1 MADKKLRIAI
11 QGYGNIGRYALQAV
25 QAAPDLELVGV
36 VRRTTSLRGEL
47 PVELRSVAVVDQ
59 MEQLGKVDV
68 ALLCTPSRSV
78 PQLAQ
83 EILALGINTVDS
95 FDIHGD
101 PLLEHRANLRSV
113 AQSQGRVAVVAAGW
127 DPGTDSMVRALMELM
142 TPQGLTFTNFGPG
155 MSMGHSVA
163 VKALPGV
170 EDALSLTIP
179 KGSGLHRRLVY
190 VQLAPGVELAEVE
203 QSIQADPYFIR
214 DETHV
219 YQVESVHNLQ
229 DVGHGVLLERRGVSG
244 QTDNQSLRWEMR
256 INNPALTAQ
265 IMVSAARASVKQQ
278 PGAYTLLEIPLVDYF
293 SGDSD
298 ELIRRLV

>member
-203 QSIQADPYFIR
+203 QSIKADPYFIR

-244 QTDNQSLRWEMR
+244 QTANQSLRWEMR

>member
-203 QSIQADPYFIR
+203 QSIKADPYFIR

>member
-203 QSIQADPYFIR
+203 QSIKADPYFIR
-214 DETHV
+214 DET
-219 YQVESVHNLQ
+219 
-229 DVGHGVLLERRGVSG
+229 HGVLLERRGVSG
-244 QTDNQSLRWEMR
+244 QTANQSLRWEMR

>member
-1 MADKKLRIAI
+1 MGNKKLRVAI

-25 QAAPDLELVGV
+25 QVAPDLELAGV
-36 VRRTTSLRGEL
+36 VRRTTSLHADL

-59 MEQLGKVDV
+59 IGQLGNVDV

-78 PQLAQ
+78 PQLAE
-83 EILALGINTVDS
+83 EILAQGINTVDS
-95 FDIHGD
+95 FDIHGE
-101 PLLEHRANLRSV
+101 PLLEHRSNLRKI
-113 AQSQGRVAVVAAGW
+113 AQQGESVAVVAAGW

-155 MSMGHSVA
+155 MSMGHTTV

-170 EDALSLTIP
+170 EDALSMTIP

-190 VQLAPGVELAEVE
+190 VQLEAGTDFTAVE
-203 QSIQADPYFIR
+203 QSIKTDPYFVR

-219 YQVESVHNLQ
+219 YQVESVQNLQ
-229 DVGHGVLLERRGVSG
+229 DVGHGVLLERKGVSG
-244 QTDNQSLRWEMR
+244 QTANQNFRWEMR

-265 IMVSAARASVKQQ
+265 IMVAAARASVKQQ

-293 SGDSD
+293 FGDSD
-298 ELIRRLV
+298 GLIRRLV

>member
-1 MADKKLRIAI
+1 MGNKKLRVAI

-25 QAAPDLELVGV
+25 QVAPDLELAGV
-36 VRRTTSLRGEL
+36 VRRTTSLHADL

-59 MEQLGKVDV
+59 IGQLGNVDV

-78 PQLAQ
+78 PQLAE
-83 EILALGINTVDS
+83 EILAQGINTVDS
-95 FDIHGD
+95 FDIHGE
-101 PLLEHRANLRSV
+101 PLLEHRSNLRKI
-113 AQSQGRVAVVAAGW
+113 AQQGESVAVVAAGW

-155 MSMGHSVA
+155 MSMGHTTV

-170 EDALSLTIP
+170 EDALSMTIP

-190 VQLAPGVELAEVE
+190 VQLEAGTDFTEVE
-203 QSIQADPYFIR
+203 QSIKADPYFVR

-219 YQVESVHNLQ
+219 YQVESVQNLQ
-229 DVGHGVLLERRGVSG
+229 DVGHGVLLERKGVSG
-244 QTDNQSLRWEMR
+244 QTANQNFRWEMR

-265 IMVSAARASVKQQ
+265 IMVAAARASVKQQ

-293 SGDSD
+293 FGDSD
-298 ELIRRLV
+298 GLIRRLV

>member
-1 MADKKLRIAI
+1 MGNKKLRVAI

-25 QAAPDLELVGV
+25 QVAPDLELAGV
-36 VRRTTSLRGEL
+36 VRRTTSLHADL

-59 MEQLGKVDV
+59 IGQLGNVDV

-78 PQLAQ
+78 PQLAE
-83 EILALGINTVDS
+83 EILAQGINTVDS
-95 FDIHGD
+95 FDIHGE
-101 PLLEHRANLRSV
+101 PLLEHRSNLRKI
-113 AQSQGRVAVVAAGW
+113 AQQGESVAVVAAGW

-155 MSMGHSVA
+155 MSMGHTTV

-170 EDALSLTIP
+170 EDALSMTIP

-190 VQLAPGVELAEVE
+190 VQLEAGTDFTEVE
-203 QSIQADPYFIR
+203 QSIKTDPYFVR

-219 YQVESVHNLQ
+219 YQVESVQNLQ
-229 DVGHGVLLERRGVSG
+229 DVGHGVLLERKGVSG
-244 QTDNQSLRWEMR
+244 QTANQNFRWEMR

-265 IMVSAARASVKQQ
+265 IMVAAARASVKQQ

-293 SGDSD
+293 FGDSD
-298 ELIRRLV
+298 GLIRRLV